1 MKLQTLKFD
10 QFEVRG
16 VWLGNFMCSCTSE
29 IVKKNHTIA
38 KHRHSFDLFYLD
50 KKFEQSKTLQLIG

>member
-1 MKLQTLKFD
+1 
-10 QFEVRG
+10 
-16 VWLGNFMCSCTSE
+16 MCSCTSE

-38 KHRHSFDLFYLD
+38 KHRNSFDLFYLD